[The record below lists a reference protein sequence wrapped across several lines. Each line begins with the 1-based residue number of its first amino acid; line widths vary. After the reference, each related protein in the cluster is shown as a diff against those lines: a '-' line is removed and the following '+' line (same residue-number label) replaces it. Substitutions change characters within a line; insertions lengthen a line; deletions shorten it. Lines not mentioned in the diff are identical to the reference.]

1 MNTWRVDKQALVD
14 LPDVAYLVKQL
25 ERLDAGESGILD
37 SVRRREA
44 RARSHPGTA
53 KPHVELVH
61 DASESAAVVEVR
73 TGDRA
78 GLLYALG
85 HALSEAK
92 LSIRS
97 AHVSTLAGQAIDTFY
112 VTEADGSP
120 PSSERSREAVSALT
134 AAAEI
139 GGS

>member
-1 MNTWRVDKQALVD
+1 MRPSST
-14 LPDVAYLVKQL
+14 
-25 ERLDAGESGILD
+25 SGPAI
-37 SVRRREA
+37 
-44 RARSHPGTA
+44 GT
-53 KPHVELVH
+53 
-61 DASESAAVVEVR
+61 
-73 TGDRA
+73 

-120 PSSERSREAVSALT
+120 PSEERSREAVSALAT
-134 AAAEI
+134 AADAAQR
-139 GGS
+139 